1 MINEIISVI
10 VKRYFRLLWDY
21 KGTFHLPFPILCH
34 NASVYIIYEKIYK
47 HKCITTFNANVWVET
62 SFHESWQMWWTMD
75 IYLNHLLYVQE
86 RGSEKNSSSYKMAN
100 AIEGWKN
107 INYIKIASE
116 RSLVFKTIE
125 KHETREIHSK
135 SIDLIIFSNNL

>member
-1 MINEIISVI
+1 
-10 VKRYFRLLWDY
+10 
-21 KGTFHLPFPILCH
+21 
-34 NASVYIIYEKIYK
+34 
-47 HKCITTFNANVWVET
+47 
-62 SFHESWQMWWTMD
+62 
-75 IYLNHLLYVQE
+75 
-86 RGSEKNSSSYKMAN
+86 MAN